1 MPEWIRDQLM
11 NLAAVIGSVLD
22 DPAADHTYMLRH
34 THEDLRR
41 ILDEDQQDNSTTA
54 REGKEE
60 VDHV

>member
-34 THEDLRR
+34 AHEDLGR
-41 ILDEDQQDNSTTA
+41 ILAEDEADG
-54 REGKEE
+54 R
-60 VDHV
+60 